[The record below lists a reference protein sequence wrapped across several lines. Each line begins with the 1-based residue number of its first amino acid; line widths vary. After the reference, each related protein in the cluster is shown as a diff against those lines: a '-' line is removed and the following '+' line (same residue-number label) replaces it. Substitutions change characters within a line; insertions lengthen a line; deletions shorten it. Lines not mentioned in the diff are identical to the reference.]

1 VREPALAMLKGLTL
15 LPSTPEAISFAEMLV
30 AERVMPGPANE
41 GDAFHLAVSIV
52 HQLDYLLTWNQKH
65 LANPNKRTHLTIIT
79 ARARLR
85 LPELVTPDLMRL
97 E

>member
-1 VREPALAMLKGLTL
+1 MAATLTATLDIDDRQLRVEHTDARRALEVVTGQEL
-15 LPSTPEAISFAEMLV
+15 
-30 AERVMPGPANE
+30 
-41 GDAFHLAVSIV
+41 
-52 HQLDYLLTWNQKH
+52 
-65 LANPNKRTHLTIIT
+65 IT

>member
-1 VREPALAMLKGLTL
+1 MWWPARFLR
-15 LPSTPEAISFAEMLV
+15 PQ
-30 AERVMPGPANE
+30 
-41 GDAFHLAVSIV
+41 AFSIGRFSATDAVSIV

-65 LANPNKRTHLTIIT
+65 LANPNKRIHLTIIT

-85 LPELVTPDLMRL
+85 LPELATPDLMRL